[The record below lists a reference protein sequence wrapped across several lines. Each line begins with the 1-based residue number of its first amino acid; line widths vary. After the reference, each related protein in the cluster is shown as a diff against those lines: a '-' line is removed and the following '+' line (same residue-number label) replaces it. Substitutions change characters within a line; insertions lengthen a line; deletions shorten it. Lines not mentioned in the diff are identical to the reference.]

1 LVAGIFIGEKMKR
14 IVVSII
20 AILLIANSSFAE
32 DNEKK
37 WIVEKLIDKVM
48 SPFEGS
54 AEPTR
59 QLDEI
64 VVTPSGYE
72 EKAFDYPA
80 NVTVIGQE
88 EIERSN
94 ARFVPDLLRSEAG
107 IHVFDQTFNGKTAIV
122 DMRGF
127 GDTANRNVLVMV
139 DGRRLTE
146 IDNSGV
152 DWAQIPIESVERVEI
167 LRGTGAVLYGDN
179 ASAGVINIIT
189 KKGAGKGTI
198 GYKYETGSYRLNK
211 QVGQIQGDYGFI
223 QYSGLGKFENTDSY
237 RVNSYYNGYDYD
249 ANLTVNPTKYIS
261 FNVAGA
267 YHKDWYGLPAGLN
280 RTNIDRIGR
289 RGSTT
294 PYDWAKT
301 ETGYFKL
308 SSKIVLM
315 KDNPDSSLD
324 LDFWRRKR
332 RSTSDMNYGGGFI
345 SRDSMQINSI
355 GATIKYLLGYNF
367 NFASNEL
374 VLGTDLFSSS
384 NSILSIDT
392 FGTYSQLNIRKDTC
406 GIYASDKIII
416 LDNLIINGGGRYEW
430 AKYIF
435 DEQDAVNDYSYR
447 KPEEKALD
455 LGVEYKYLPRG
466 ALYGRASRSY
476 RLPATDEFFN
486 RWNVPK
492 LDPNLKQQDVET
504 WEVGIKEETI
514 QYLKTKFNFFLMD
527 VYNEIY
533 LDPSVGGFGAN
544 RNYDHL
550 RRKGVELALNSD
562 MNKYLSLYFT
572 YTYINAFFV
581 GGNFAGNRVPMV
593 PANKVDWGVVLN
605 PFDFLNIHFW
615 SNYVGIQRAI
625 NDEYATRAKLKDY
638 MVCNVKATVKLKGW
652 ETFFEINNI
661 FNQKYS
667 EYAAASTN
675 GANNNVLYYPAPE
688 INWRFGVG
696 CKF

>member
-1 LVAGIFIGEKMKR
+1 MKR
-14 IVVSII
+14 IILSVI
-20 AILLIANSSFAE
+20 AILLVANFAFAE
-32 DNEKK
+32 ENNKK
-37 WIVEKLIDKVM
+37 WIIEKFIDRVM

-59 QLDEI
+59 QLDPI

-72 EKAFDYPA
+72 ERSFDYPA
-80 NVTVIGQE
+80 NVTVISKE
-88 EIERSN
+88 DIERSN

-107 IHVFDQTFNGKTAIV
+107 IHVFDQTFTGKSAVV

-152 DWAQIPIESVERVEI
+152 DWAQIPIENVERVEI
-167 LRGTGAVLYGDN
+167 LCGTGAVLYGDN

-189 KKGAGKGTI
+189 KRGSGKSTI
-198 GYKYETGSYRLNK
+198 DYKYETGSYRLNK
-211 QVGQIQGDYGFI
+211 QVGEVQGDCGFM
-223 QYSGLGKFENTDSY
+223 QYNGLGKYESTDGY
-237 RVNSYYNGYDYD
+237 RVNSFYNGYDYD
-249 ANLTVNPTKYIS
+249 GNATFNPAKYLSVNVS
-261 FNVAGA
+261 GA

-280 RTNIDRIGR
+280 RTNIDQIGR

-301 ETGYFKL
+301 ETGYFKI
-308 SSKIVLM
+308 SPKIILT
-315 KDNPDSSLD
+315 KDSPDSSLD

-332 RSTSDMNYGGGFI
+332 RSTSETNYGGGFI
-345 SRDSMQINSI
+345 SRDSMQIESI
-355 GATIKYLLGYNF
+355 GGTIKYLLGYDF
-367 NFASNEL
+367 NCASNEL
-374 VLGTDLFSSS
+374 VLGADLFSSS
-384 NSILSIDT
+384 NSILSVDN
-392 FGTYSQLNIRKDTC
+392 FGSYSQLEIRKDTC
-406 GIYASDKIII
+406 GLYASDKIMI

-435 DEQDAVNDYSYR
+435 DEQDATNDYSER

-455 LGVEYKYLPRG
+455 LGVEYKYLPKG

-486 RWNVPK
+486 RWAVPK
-492 LDPNLKQQDVET
+492 LDPDMKQQDVET
-504 WEVGIKEETI
+504 WEIGIKEETI
-514 QYLKTKFNFFLMD
+514 KYLKTKFNFFLMD

-533 LDPSVGGFGAN
+533 LDPSVGAFGSN
-544 RNYDHL
+544 KNYDHL
-550 RRKGVELALNSD
+550 RRKGVELTVNSD
-562 MNKYLSLYFT
+562 INKYVNLYFA

-581 GGNFAGNRVPMV
+581 EGRFAGNEVPMV
-593 PANKVDWGVVLN
+593 PANKVDWGVVLT
-605 PFDFLNIHFW
+605 PFEFLNIHFW

-625 NDEYATRAKLKDY
+625 NDEYSTRAKLKDY
-638 MVCNVKATVKLKGW
+638 MVCNAKATIKFKGW
-652 ETFFEINNI
+652 ETFFELNNI

-667 EYAAASTN
+667 EYAAASTTSTSS
-675 GANNNVLYYPAPE
+675 NVLYYPAPE
-688 INWRFGVG
+688 INWRLGVG